1 MSVAPVEMRLGDP
14 RMNFIIEKKASQAE
28 PKGLVLE
35 GSSAVNTACWLTP
48 VLEPVP
54 LLVTDHSGL

>member
-1 MSVAPVEMRLGDP
+1 
-14 RMNFIIEKKASQAE
+14 MNFIIEKKASQAE

-35 GSSAVNTACWLTP
+35 GSSVVNTACWLMP

>member
-1 MSVAPVEMRLGDP
+1 
-14 RMNFIIEKKASQAE
+14 MNFIIEEIASWAE

-35 GSSAVNTACWLTP
+35 GSSVVNRACWLMP
-48 VLEPVP
+48 ELEPIP